1 MAFSR
6 WTKARLQ
13 IVAVVAAIG
22 AAVGIAISWL
32 LSEIIGFPYDFAQFE
47 QGARNGLTVAGTLS
61 ALDLFYVQ
69 GSRGAWLR
77 RLSFGRTALLRA

>member
-6 WTKARLQ
+6 WTKARLR

-32 LSEIIGFPYDFAQFE
+32 LSQIIGFPYDSPSSSR
-47 QGARNGLTVAGTLS
+47 ARATG
-61 ALDLFYVQ
+61 
-69 GSRGAWLR
+69 
-77 RLSFGRTALLRA
+77 